1 MEVSVGNS
9 FFVGSS
15 DDDILLSDFFV
26 RVKQKLLFCCCCY
39 IKAAKKSWRFEL
51 FETRFS
57 RSSRNGGWGSKTGND
72 SILKPKLKFKT
83 VASAGVFRSNGRR
96 SLQTDRN
103 EEFGSLEFKVLICF
117 NLFKVTELRIDP
129 SPISGKKNSDRGRKF
144 FGPLAELFRSENCRK
159 KNLPKAE
166 IAKNKMERKKR
177 RIVKKMHQ
185 KWGKGFSCYGKKSRI
200 HSYVNFYRFFRAK
213 LPTEMS
219 AMMTRRKWNETE
231 RLVCLLFT
239 IQGFWSHCF
248 EIVFSDSFCENCSIF
263 FLPEQR
269 SVGRLN
275 KMNFALSSSL
285 TFSLFLLLYPS
296 LILFRALS
304 QVRF

>member
-83 VASAGVFRSNGRR
+83 VASAGVFRSDGRR

-117 NLFKVTELRIDP
+117 NLFKVTELRINP
-129 SPISGKKNSDRGRKF
+129 SPISGKKIRIEAETFSVLWRNFSGLKIAAKKICPKRK
-144 FGPLAELFRSENCRK
+144 
-159 KNLPKAE
+159 LPK
-166 IAKNKMERKKR
+166 IR
-177 RIVKKMHQ
+177 
-185 KWGKGFSCYGKKSRI
+185 WKGRNG
-200 HSYVNFYRFFRAK
+200 
-213 LPTEMS
+213 
-219 AMMTRRKWNETE
+219 
-231 RLVCLLFT
+231 
-239 IQGFWSHCF
+239 
-248 EIVFSDSFCENCSIF
+248 
-263 FLPEQR
+263 
-269 SVGRLN
+269 
-275 KMNFALSSSL
+275 AL
-285 TFSLFLLLYPS
+285 
-296 LILFRALS
+296 
-304 QVRF
+304 